1 MQTMRPP
8 RDSKIITDFIA
19 REVEERNSKGV
30 VVGLSGGVD
39 SSVAVTLA
47 VKAIG
52 PSRVLGLVL
61 PDSKTI
67 PHPRE
72 RKDAIS
78 LAKDLKIRYRV
89 VEIGA
94 AKKDLMRQL
103 PPNKFAQGNL
113 AVRLRMGILYY
124 YAAIRHLLVLGTSD
138 RSELE
143 LGYFTKYGD
152 GAADL
157 LPLGGL
163 YKTDVI
169 EIGRYMQIPHRI
181 LQKKSSPNLW
191 KGQTAEAEIGLSY
204 EEIDLI
210 LRHLKRNTSQLKKF
224 SAEKVQKV
232 IRLVEQNRH
241 KRSLPP
247 VCKIQS

>member
-1 MQTMRPP
+1 
-8 RDSKIITDFIA
+8 
-19 REVEERNSKGV
+19 
-30 VVGLSGGVD
+30 
-39 SSVAVTLA
+39 VAVTLA

-78 LAKDLKIRYRV
+78 LAKDLKISYKV
-89 VEIGA
+89 IEIGT

-152 GAADL
+152 GAADI

-210 LRHLKRNTSQLKKF
+210 LRHLKSNTSQLKKF

-247 VCKIQS
+247 VCKIKT

>member
-1 MQTMRPP
+1 VQTMRPP
-8 RDSKIITDFIA
+8 RDTKIITEFIA
-19 REVEERNSKGV
+19 REVEARNSKGV

-72 RKDAIS
+72 RKDAVA
-78 LAKDLKIRYRV
+78 LAKDLKISYRV
-89 VEIGA
+89 IEIGA

-103 PPNKFAQGNL
+103 PLNKFAQGNL
-113 AVRLRMGILYY
+113 AVRLRMGVLYY

-152 GAADL
+152 GAADI

-163 YKTDVI
+163 YKTEVI
-169 EIGRYMQIPHRI
+169 EIGRHLHIPHRI
-181 LQKKSSPNLW
+181 LEKKSSPNLW

-204 EEIDLI
+204 EEIDVI
-210 LRHLKRNTSQLKKF
+210 LRHLKRNTSQLKI
-224 SAEKVQKV
+224 SAEKIQKV

-247 VCKIQS
+247 VCKIQT

>member
-1 MQTMRPP
+1 
-8 RDSKIITDFIA
+8 
-19 REVEERNSKGV
+19 
-30 VVGLSGGVD
+30 
-39 SSVAVTLA
+39 
-47 VKAIG
+47 
-52 PSRVLGLVL
+52 
-61 PDSKTI
+61 
-67 PHPRE
+67 
-72 RKDAIS
+72 
-78 LAKDLKIRYRV
+78 
-89 VEIGA
+89 
-94 AKKDLMRQL
+94 
-103 PPNKFAQGNL
+103 
-113 AVRLRMGILYY
+113 MGILYY

-210 LRHLKRNTSQLKKF
+210 LRHLKTNTSQLKKF

-232 IRLVEQNRH
+232 IRLAQQNRH

>member
-1 MQTMRPP
+1 MHAP
-8 RDSKIITDFIA
+8 RDSKIITDFIV
-19 REVEERNSKGV
+19 REVEERNSEGV

-47 VKAIG
+47 VRAIG

-67 PHPRE
+67 PRPRE

-78 LAKDLKIRYRV
+78 LAKDLKIIYRV
-89 VEIGA
+89 IEIGA
-94 AKKDLMRQL
+94 AKKHLMRQL

-152 GAADL
+152 GAADI

-169 EIGRYMQIPHRI
+169 EIGKYLHIPHRI
-181 LQKKSSPNLW
+181 LEKKSSPNLW

-204 EEIDLI
+204 EEIDVI
-210 LRHLKRNTSQLKKF
+210 LRHLKRNTSQLNKF

-247 VCKIQS
+247 VCKIQT

>member
-1 MQTMRPP
+1 VQTMRPP
-8 RDSKIITDFIA
+8 RDIKIITDFIA

-52 PSRVLGLVL
+52 SSRVLGLVL
-61 PDSKTI
+61 PESKII

-78 LAKDLKIRYRV
+78 LAKDLKISYRV
-89 VEIGA
+89 IEIGA
-94 AKKDLMRQL
+94 AKQDLIRQL
-103 PPNKFAQGNL
+103 PPNKLARGNL

-152 GAADL
+152 GAADI
-157 LPLGGL
+157 LPLGGV

-169 EIGRYMQIPHRI
+169 EIGRYLHIPRQI
-181 LQKKSSPNLW
+181 LEKKSSPNLW
-191 KGQTAEAEIGLSY
+191 AGQTAEAELGLSY
-204 EEIDLI
+204 EEIDII
-210 LRHLKRNTSQLKKF
+210 LRHLKSNNSQLKKF
-224 SAEKVQKV
+224 SGEKVQKV
-232 IRLVEQNRH
+232 IKLVEQNRH

-247 VCKIQS
+247 VCKIQT